1 MQKSL
6 IMYQC
11 DIAFFFFFFFFLLKQ
26 LQTRG
31 KSEPIVMVLHGKH
44 LFAIY
49 WREHDITSYYIAN
62 QSTSCKL
69 HNFMNVMM
77 LYLISNYMH
86 DC

>member
-1 MQKSL
+1 
-6 IMYQC
+6 
-11 DIAFFFFFFFFLLKQ
+11 
-26 LQTRG
+26 
-31 KSEPIVMVLHGKH
+31 MVLHGKH

-62 QSTSCKL
+62 QSTSCKF

>member
-11 DIAFFFFFFFFLLKQ
+11 DIAFFFFFLLKQ